1 MAAGYDSF
9 DDDDPAPSVKA
20 GQAKT
25 PVKDPNPFDKEAV
38 PLINQ
43 GTAALNPDEYD
54 SFDDE
59 PSGSA
64 PLPETPPP
72 KGAASVS
79 PATIKPKEATANEK
93 PTNDPLL
100 DKALKALHKHFGH
113 RQFRPFQWD
122 IVRNSL
128 QGKDQIVVMST
139 GYGKSVCFQL
149 RGLIKEDL
157 TIVVSPLISL
167 MEDQISNLRSN
178 NIEAAT
184 LNSQTTPAER
194 DEILEKA
201 TSGALRFLYLTP
213 EYCQV
218 ATSTFSRINKRVG
231 QIAIDEAHCIS
242 QWGHDFRS
250 DYKKLYVLRQE
261 FPGVPVMA
269 VTGTA
274 TPEVCEDIQKNL
286 RITNAITTKTGFD
299 RKNLYLIVRPR
310 STLAIDMGELLQDS
324 ERIGPNFGG
333 PTIIYCPTKKEV
345 DEMYAYLR
353 GKGVSC
359 DSYHAGMSDANRKK
373 AHQAFIHDK
382 VSTVVATI
390 AFGMGIDKPD
400 VRTVIHY
407 GAPKNMDSYYQEI
420 GRAGRDG
427 QPAKCITFYRD
438 GDFAKYR
445 FIQAQKTQNPTFAQ
459 HCEDLVEKMKD
470 LLNTSECRRRMVLRH
485 YDPRF
490 DFADKYRP
498 GCCDNCDAYI
508 RKRETGAAIEVEVGA
523 EARLFLQVLLDVFRG
538 QKGNT
543 GIIDFIR
550 GKSAQSHLS
559 AGPHRALF
567 GAGKPQNDEWWKA
580 LSTQLRLMN
589 YTQTET
595 RHGAHMPMSFLV
607 VTPQGRNWYQADN
620 KSLKVP
626 ATEVLLAGVRGAAL
640 SGGVKRGATQAARP
654 TNMASS
660 DEKKILGPT
669 RLRVYEFAQEVDTDS
684 AVEAGKMELMKKLR
698 AALETKRVELGGQCN
713 LPPFQICSNNV
724 LDQLTEIRPNS
735 IAALEPV
742 TDWPDAKKT
751 RFGLGFIDVIKDV
764 CVSYGLDMNAKGS
777 GLNLLT
783 RSQQSAVSDV
793 LKPSQAAVYTMHL
806 HSGATMKDLAHT
818 RGLSEDVFRMKPLFE
833 KLPEGTMDYNVL
845 KMLLRILEFE
855 FGTQND
861 GEEPPTSGEASGETS
876 APAVPAWMTALSSQ
890 PPVKKSKQ

>member
-1 MAAGYDSF
+1 
-9 DDDDPAPSVKA
+9 
-20 GQAKT
+20 
-25 PVKDPNPFDKEAV
+25 
-38 PLINQ
+38 
-43 GTAALNPDEYD
+43 
-54 SFDDE
+54 
-59 PSGSA
+59 
-64 PLPETPPP
+64 
-72 KGAASVS
+72 
-79 PATIKPKEATANEK
+79 
-93 PTNDPLL
+93 
-100 DKALKALHKHFGH
+100 
-113 RQFRPFQWD
+113 
-122 IVRNSL
+122 
-128 QGKDQIVVMST
+128 
-139 GYGKSVCFQL
+139 
-149 RGLIKEDL
+149 
-157 TIVVSPLISL
+157 

-194 DEILEKA
+194 DGILEKA
-201 TSGALRFLYLTP
+201 TSGSLRFLYLTP

-218 ATSTFSRINKRVG
+218 ANSTFSRIKKRVG

-299 RKNLYLIVRPR
+299 RKNLYLIVKPR
-310 STLAIDMGELLQDS
+310 STLAIDMGGLLQDS

-490 DFADKYRP
+490 DFA
-498 GCCDNCDAYI
+498 
-508 RKRETGAAIEVEVGA
+508 E
-523 EARLFLQVLLDVFRG
+523 
-538 QKGNT
+538 
-543 GIIDFIR
+543 
-550 GKSAQSHLS
+550 
-559 AGPHRALF
+559 
-567 GAGKPQNDEWWKA
+567 
-580 LSTQLRLMN
+580 
-589 YTQTET
+589 
-595 RHGAHMPMSFLV
+595 
-607 VTPQGRNWYQADN
+607 

-640 SGGVKRGATQAARP
+640 SG
-654 TNMASS
+654 
-660 DEKKILGPT
+660 
-669 RLRVYEFAQEVDTDS
+669 EVDTDS

-713 LPPFQICSNNV
+713 LPPFQRPEFANTISTIGRFTVCSS
-724 LDQLTEIRPNS
+724 RH
-735 IAALEPV
+735 
-742 TDWPDAKKT
+742 
-751 RFGLGFIDVIKDV
+751 
-764 CVSYGLDMNAKGS
+764 
-777 GLNLLT
+777 
-783 RSQQSAVSDV
+783 
-793 LKPSQAAVYTMHL
+793 KPPIYTMHL

-818 RGLSEDVFRMKPLFE
+818 RGLSEALLAAIDDNGRDIFRMKPLFE
-833 KLPEGTMDYNVL
+833 KLPEGTVDYNVL

-855 FGTQND
+855 FWHHQND
-861 GEEPPTSGEASGETS
+861 
-876 APAVPAWMTALSSQ
+876 
-890 PPVKKSKQ
+890 